1 MQNENYRH
9 SELTD
14 RIIGAFYTVYNK
26 LGHGFLENVYENALS
41 IELTKIGLDV
51 QTQVAIT
58 VYYDEIEVGNYFADM
73 LVNDTVILE
82 LKAIEHILPAHE
94 AQLQNYL
101 QAVRLDVGLLLNF
114 GLKPTVKRRTRR
126 VKL

>member
-14 RIIGAFYTVYNK
+14 KIIGAFYTVYNK

-41 IELTKIGLDV
+41 IELKKIGLDI
-51 QTQVAIT
+51 QTQVSIK
-58 VYYDEIEVGNYFADM
+58 VYYDEYEVGSYFADI

-82 LKAIEHILPAHE
+82 LKAVEHVLPAHE

-114 GLKPTVKRRTRR
+114 GVQPVVKRRTRR
-126 VKL
+126 VKA

>member
-1 MQNENYRH
+1 MQNENYWH

>member
-1 MQNENYRH
+1 MQTSNHQH

-14 RIIGAFYTVYNK
+14 KVIGAFYTVYNK

-41 IELTKIGLDV
+41 IELTKIGLEV
-51 QTQVAIT
+51 QTQVAIK
-58 VYYDEIEVGNYFADM
+58 VYYDEVEVGNYFADM
-73 LVNDTVILE
+73 LINDTVILE
-82 LKAIEHILPAHE
+82 LKAVEHVLPSHE

-101 QAVRLDVGLLLNF
+101 QAVPLDVGLLLNF
-114 GLKPTVKRRTRR
+114 GVQPVVKRRTRR